1 MIKYY
6 PIWRFEGLWMND
18 RDQYI
23 EPDNSYY
30 KPSRDP
36 GEGTVGLV
44 VIMTVLFVIL
54 TTVLAVVYFNKR
66 KTGDKPEDS
75 GASAPSAY
83 ISVASPTPTP
93 VPPKTEDQNAVLYP
107 GLAVINM
114 STDEEI
120 ADKAKPDARGLM
132 ETVFTGEDRKV
143 VEEFKRNDPIF
154 MGDPINYGTYQGIY
168 TFRGNNFRNCS
179 SFGNTNISEGTIKQ
193 VWEFKGIGT
202 LLASTLTFEWSG
214 VRWTG
219 QPIVVKWPQSVKT
232 TMNMYDSAR
241 NKAELVEVI
250 IAACDG
256 KIYFLDMDTGEQTR
270 DPINVGASVKGTP
283 ALDPRGY
290 PLLYVGQCDNNG
302 TSTNFGM
309 YIYSLLDGKLL
320 YQYDGEDDAPYRS
333 GWRAFDSSPII
344 DAKSD
349 TLMWPCENGIIYTF
363 KLNTNYAPGID
374 DISIAPERTGYK
386 YIFRDN
392 TGSHMGVESSM
403 SVYGNYGYFVDNTCN
418 LVCLDLNTMKMVW
431 CVVLGDDS
439 DVTPTIS
446 EENGVPYVYVGTEVD
461 SQGGSGQYCG
471 AAYVYKINGLT
482 GEVIWQTSEPCYTYN
497 GETSE
502 TDQNG
507 GCFGNPIIGKN
518 SISNL
523 VIFPFSMTKG
533 LMSGNKLVAYDK
545 DLGTK
550 VWEYDMNIYSYS
562 SPVDCYDASGKAYIV
577 IGDSIGQIHLVS
589 ADSSECK
596 RLSYLQCSRNI
607 NSASKTTSGLV
618 FEASPVVFGN
628 RMIIGTM
635 GGSVFGIDLG

>member
-1 MIKYY
+1 
-6 PIWRFEGLWMND
+6 MND
-18 RDQYI
+18 REQYI

-44 VIMTVLFVIL
+44 VIMTVLFIIL

-66 KTGDKPEDS
+66 KSGNKPEEAGVS
-75 GASAPSAY
+75 NPSTF

-93 VPPKTEDQNAVLYP
+93 IPPLTDNQNAVLYP
-107 GLAVINM
+107 GTAAINM
-114 STDEEI
+114 ETDAPV
-120 ADKAKPDARGLM
+120 ADKAVPSVRGLT
-132 ETVFTGEDRKV
+132 ETVFTGDDRQV
-143 VEEFKRNDPIF
+143 VEEYKRENPVY
-154 MGDPINYGTYQGIY
+154 MGDPIDYGTYAGIY
-168 TFRGNNFRNCS
+168 TFRGNNFRNCA
-179 SFGNTNISEGTIKQ
+179 SFGYTSISEGTIKQ
-193 VWEFKGIGT
+193 IWEFKGIGT
-202 LLASTLTFEWSG
+202 LLASTLNFEWSG

-219 QPIVVKWPQSVKT
+219 QPLVVKWPQSVKN
-232 TMNMYDSAR
+232 TMNLRDSAR
-241 NKAELVEVI
+241 NKADLTEVI

-256 KIYFLDMDTGEQTR
+256 NVYFLDLDTGEQTR
-270 DPINVGASVKGTP
+270 DPIKVGVSIKGTP

-302 TSTNFGM
+302 VSSVFGM
-309 YIYSLLDGKLL
+309 YIYSLLDGRQL
-320 YQYDGEDDAPYRS
+320 YHYDGLEDSSYR
-333 GWRAFDSSPII
+333 GNWRAFDSSPII
-344 DAKSD
+344 DGQSD
-349 TLMWPCENGIIYTF
+349 TLIWPCENGIIYTF
-363 KLNTNYAPGID
+363 DLNTNYAPGIA
-374 DISIAPERTGYK
+374 DISINPQRTGYK
-386 YIFRDN
+386 YMFKDN
-392 TGSHMGVESSM
+392 SGSRMGVESSI
-403 SVYGNYGYFVDNTCN
+403 SVYGNYGYYVDNTCN
-418 LVCLDLNTMKMVW
+418 LICLDLNTMKMVW

-446 EENGVPYVYVGTEVD
+446 EENGVPYIYVGTEVD
-461 SQGGSGQYCG
+461 EQGGSGQYCG
-471 AAYVYKINGLT
+471 AAYVYKIHGLT

-507 GCFGNPIIGKN
+507 GCFGNPIVGKN

-562 SPVDCYDASGKAYIV
+562 SPVDCYDSAGQAYIV

-589 ADSSECK
+589 ATSSECK
-596 RLSYLQCSRNI
+596 RLAYLQCARNI
-607 NSASKTTSGLV
+607 NTKDKTTSGLT
-618 FEASPVVFGN
+618 FEASPVVYGN
-628 RMIIGTM
+628 RMVIGTT
-635 GGSVFGIDLG
+635 GGSIFGIDLG